1 MELWRERPSASVA
14 RTFVPK
20 TLNDDVSGSIT
31 LNKSRER
38 LNRLP
43 PGRYKS
49 IWICQYIDKASGT
62 YVIDLSCVLVGE
74 RYLFGFEDNPAASLV
89 SLFSK
94 YGDVHVGWS
103 LVMIDPTIS
112 KLFHLKGR

>member
-1 MELWRERPSASVA
+1 MGVA

-49 IWICQYIDKASGT
+49 IWICRYIDKTSGT
-62 YVIDLSCVLVGE
+62 YVINLSCALARE
-74 RYLFGFEDNPAASLV
+74 RYLFGFEDDRTACLV
-89 SLFSK
+89 NLFCK
-94 YGDVHVGWS
+94 YRDMHVGWS

-112 KLFHLKGR
+112 KLFRLRGR